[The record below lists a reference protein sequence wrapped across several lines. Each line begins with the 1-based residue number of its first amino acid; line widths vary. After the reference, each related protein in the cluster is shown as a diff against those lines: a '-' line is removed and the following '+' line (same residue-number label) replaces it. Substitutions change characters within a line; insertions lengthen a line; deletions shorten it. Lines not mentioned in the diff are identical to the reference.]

1 MRLLTLAAGVAV
13 GYVLG
18 TRAGREK
25 YDKIVEGA
33 RNLADQPPVVQAKSR
48 FQELVGAGTDAASRK
63 LGAATD
69 AVTHKLDTV
78 ATDSA
83 TTTAPRKRTKP
94 AEEGTIVTTP

>member
-33 RNLADQPPVVQAKSR
+33 RNLADQPPVVQAKHKI
-48 FQELVGAGTDAASRK
+48 QEIVGAGTDAAGRK
-63 LGAATD
+63 LNAATD

-78 ATDSA
+78 AASKKSPGST
-83 TTTAPRKRTKP
+83 
-94 AEEGTIVTTP
+94 VTTP